1 VSSASLQCLS
11 PERDHWFESG
21 TFADDTSVTDE
32 HPDSVAAEGTQHRRT
47 QRPHEFTDHG
57 LCGDTVDRVRA
68 AAAYTVAVKTDGTLW
83 AWGANESG
91 QLGDGTDTDETA
103 PVQVGV
109 GHQWFKLS
117 VGSYQH
123 HGAACPLASGETG
136 VRRRVSVGREARWC

>member
-1 VSSASLQCLS
+1 
-11 PERDHWFESG
+11 
-21 TFADDTSVTDE
+21 
-32 HPDSVAAEGTQHRRT
+32 
-47 QRPHEFTDHG
+47 
-57 LCGDTVDRVRA
+57 VDRVRA

-117 VGSYQH
+117 VGSYH
-123 HGAACPLASGETG
+123 TMALPAP
-136 VRRRVSVGREARWC
+136 